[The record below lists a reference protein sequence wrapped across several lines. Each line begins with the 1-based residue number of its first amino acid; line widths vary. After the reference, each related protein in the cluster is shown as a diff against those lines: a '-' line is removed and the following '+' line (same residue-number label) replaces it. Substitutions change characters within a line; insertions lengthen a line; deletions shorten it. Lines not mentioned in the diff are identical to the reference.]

1 MPSVRIIF
9 LLCISVLFLWTSFA
23 QFSAEDFISQFQT
36 QQSKLPSA
44 EKKAYYL
51 KTYNTL
57 SLLAVRNRDDMEKLA
72 LYTAL
77 KEYIKTQITL
87 LWSGTS
93 STVLPPTSVSSS
105 SVSSSWMT
113 IPKVDLVKVREVWLN
128 LHNAERATKWLISF
142 TYSSALEST
151 ASTWANHLATL
162 GKATHLRN
170 SGDGYYSYNSIKSW
184 FGDQW
189 IVFAGKEKNGQAL
202 FTENLWRGYYTCN
215 KDDCTDDFIKAIKT
229 SRTFFMS
236 EKGRSYRPH
245 YNAIVGNFST
255 VGLGVALVGK
265 KYYLVSHYTQVLK

>member
-151 ASTWANHLATL
+151 ASTWQIILRPLARRLISEIAATGIIRTIVSNRGLVISELFLRVRKKMVKHCLRKIYDKDIILATRMIVLMILSKQSKLL
-162 GKATHLRN
+162 GRFL
-170 SGDGYYSYNSIKSW
+170 W
-184 FGDQW
+184 
-189 IVFAGKEKNGQAL
+189 VKNEGHIDHITML
-202 FTENLWRGYYTCN
+202 L
-215 KDDCTDDFIKAIKT
+215 
-229 SRTFFMS
+229 
-236 EKGRSYRPH
+236 
-245 YNAIVGNFST
+245 
-255 VGLGVALVGK
+255 
-265 KYYLVSHYTQVLK
+265 